1 MKKIIYS
8 CLITTLIAFTA
19 CSDKK
24 EKDHNNDEMDQM
36 TGTEE
41 SADVVVV
48 NAVGGYGVEITSEDA
63 KDLIV
68 FASDKTTANGYTGKV
83 KGTVTS
89 VCQNKGCWMKLDL
102 GNGETMRVSFKDYGF
117 FVPKD
122 LEGKQVIV
130 QGIAEVKTISID
142 DQRHFAEDA
151 GKTKEQIESITEPQE
166 ELVFIADGVI
176 VL

>member
-8 CLITTLIAFTA
+8 FLITALIAFTA

-24 EKDHNNDEMDQM
+24 EKDHSEDEMDQM
-36 TGTEE
+36 SGAEETE
-41 SADVVVV
+41 DILVV
-48 NAVGGYGVEITSEDA
+48 NGVGGYGVEINGDDA
-63 KDLIV
+63 KDLMV
-68 FASDKTTANGYTGKV
+68 FASDRTAANGYTGKV

-102 GNGETMRVSFKDYGF
+102 GNGESMRVSFKDYGF

-130 QGIAEVKTISID
+130 QGVAEVKTISVE

-151 GKTKEQIESITEPQE
+151 GKTEEQIQSITEPQE
-166 ELVFIADGVI
+166 ELVFVADGVI